1 MGNQTLLT
9 EFVLVGLTEDPW
21 LQLVLFVFFL
31 PFYVINFIG
40 NLAIMVLVTITPALH
55 TPMYFLLA
63 NLSFLDIFFSAVTV
77 PKLLAGLFGQNKI
90 SLKLCIV
97 QMYFFHNLGSTEG
110 VLLSTMAYDRYAAI
124 CHPLRYIVIMK
135 KKVCYQMVFFSWLI
149 GITFSVVIS
158 VMSSLLPYCKH
169 NKIRHFFCD
178 VKPVLKLACAD
189 THINELAM
197 AISSGAISIC
207 TFSLTIISYC
217 YIITHLLKI
226 KSSEG
231 RRKAFSTCSSHL
243 TIVTMF
249 YGTAMCTYLGP
260 SSEASIEKDR
270 VAAILFTVITPAMN
284 PVIYTLK
291 NDQVKKSLHK
301 LFNTGHL
308 KKNANALIA

>member
-1 MGNQTLLT
+1 MERGNQTLLT
-9 EFVLVGLTEDPW
+9 EFILAGLTDDPW

-31 PFYVINFIG
+31 PFYVMNMTG
-40 NLAIMVLVTITPALH
+40 NLIIMVLVTSTPALQ

-63 NLSFLDIFFSAVTV
+63 NLSFLDICFSTVTV
-77 PKLLAGLFGQNKI
+77 PKLLAEFFGQNRI
-90 SLKLCIV
+90 SVKQCIA
-97 QMYFFHNLGSTEG
+97 QLHFFHLLGCTEA
-110 VLLSTMAYDRYAAI
+110 VHLSAMAYDRYAAI
-124 CHPLRYIVIMK
+124 CHPLRYNIIMN

-149 GITFSVVIS
+149 GIIYSAVIS

-169 NKIRHFFCD
+169 KKIIHFYCD
-178 VKPVLKLACAD
+178 VKPILKLACAD
-189 THINELAM
+189 THINELVLAV
-197 AISSGAISIC
+197 INGVITVC
-207 TFSLTIISYC
+207 TFCLIIISYC
-217 YIITHLLKI
+217 YIITHLQKI

-249 YGTAMCTYLGP
+249 YGTAMCTYLDS

-291 NDQVKKSLHK
+291 NEQVKKSLRK
-301 LFNTGHL
+301 LFSES
-308 KKNANALIA
+308 KFQII

>member
-1 MGNQTLLT
+1 MEGRNQTLLT
-9 EFVLVGLTEDPW
+9 EFILAGLIDDPR

-31 PFYVINFIG
+31 PFYVMNMTG
-40 NLAIMVLVTITPALH
+40 NLIIMVLVTSTLVLH

-63 NLSFLDIFFSAVTV
+63 NLSFLDIFFSTVTV
-77 PKLLAGLFGQNKI
+77 PKLLAGFFGQNRI
-90 SLKLCIV
+90 SVKQCIA
-97 QMYFFHNLGSTEG
+97 QLFFFHLFGCTEA

-124 CHPLRYIVIMK
+124 CHPLQYNLIMDK
-135 KKVCYQMVFFSWLI
+135 KACYQMVFFSWLVS
-149 GITFSVVIS
+149 ITFSVSIS
-158 VMSSLLPYCKH
+158 IMSSLLPYCKH

-178 VKPVLKLACAD
+178 VKPILKLACAD
-189 THINELAM
+189 THINELVLATC
-197 AISSGAISIC
+197 AGAITVC
-207 TFSLTIISYC
+207 TFCLTIISYC

-243 TIVTMF
+243 TIVILF
-249 YGTAMCTYLGP
+249 YGTAICTYAGP

-291 NDQVKKSLHK
+291 NEQVKKSLQK
-301 LFNTGHL
+301 LFCR
-308 KKNANALIA
+308 ANLQSMQLH

>member
-1 MGNQTLLT
+1 MERGNQTLLWD
-9 EFVLVGLTEDPW
+9 FVLEGLTEDPW

-31 PFYVINFIG
+31 PFYVINMTGNFI
-40 NLAIMVLVTITPALH
+40 IMVLVTSTPVLH

-63 NLSFLDIFFSAVTV
+63 NLSFLDIFFSSVTV
-77 PKLLAGLFGQNKI
+77 PKLLAEFLGQNMI
-90 SLKLCIV
+90 SLKHCIV

-110 VLLSTMAYDRYAAI
+110 LLLSTMAYDRYAAI
-124 CHPLRYIVIMK
+124 CHPLRYNIIMK
-135 KKVCYQMVFFSWLI
+135 KKVCYQMVFFSWII
-149 GITFSVVIS
+149 GITFSVVNSI
-158 VMSSLLPYCKH
+158 MSSLLPYCRH

-189 THINELAM
+189 THINELVM
-197 AISSGAISIC
+197 TISAGAISIC
-207 TFSLTIISYC
+207 SFSLTITSYC

-249 YGTAMCTYLGP
+249 YGTAICTYLGP
-260 SSEASIEKDR
+260 SSEASLEKDR

-301 LFNTGHL
+301 LFSKVHF
-308 KKNANALIA
+308 KRMQMH

>member
-1 MGNQTLLT
+1 MEGVNQTFVT
-9 EFVLVGLTEDPW
+9 EFYLEGLTDDPW

-31 PFYVINFIG
+31 PFYIINIIG
-40 NLAIMVLVTITPALH
+40 NLIITVLVTSTPALH

-63 NLSFLDIFFSAVTV
+63 NLSLLDICFSSVTV
-77 PKLLAGLFGQNKI
+77 PKLLAGFFGQKRI
-90 SLKLCIV
+90 SWKQCII
-97 QMYFFHNLGSTEG
+97 QMDFFHNLGSTEG

-124 CHPLRYIVIMK
+124 CHALQYNVIMK
-135 KKVCYQMVFFSWLI
+135 KEVCYQMVFISWLI
-149 GITFSVVIS
+149 GIVYSMILS
-158 VMSSLLPYCKH
+158 IMSSLLPYCKH
-169 NKIRHFFCD
+169 NKIRHFYCD

-189 THINELAM
+189 THINELVLTTCA
-197 AISSGAISIC
+197 GTISIC

-243 TIVTMF
+243 TIVSMY

-260 SSEASIEKDR
+260 SSEASLEKDR

-291 NDQVKKSLHK
+291 NEQVKKSLRK
-301 LFNTGHL
+301 LFS
-308 KKNANALIA
+308 KANFHSM

>member
-1 MGNQTLLT
+1 MEGGNQTLIT
-9 EFVLVGLTEDPW
+9 DFNLVGLTDDPW

-31 PFYVINFIG
+31 PFYVLNFIG
-40 NLAIMVLVTITPALH
+40 NLIIMVLVTCTPALQ

-63 NLSFLDIFFSAVTV
+63 NLSVLDIFFSSVTV
-77 PKLLAGLFGQNKI
+77 PKLLAGFFGQNRI
-90 SLKLCIV
+90 LLKHCIV
-97 QMYFFHNLGSTEG
+97 QMYFAHNLGSTEC
-110 VLLSTMAYDRYAAI
+110 VLLATMAYDRYAAI
-124 CHPLRYIVIMK
+124 CHPLQYNLIMG
-135 KKVCYQMVFFSWLI
+135 KKVCYQMVLFSWLI
-149 GITFSVVIS
+149 GIIYSMTIS

-169 NKIRHFFCD
+169 NTIRHFFCD

-189 THINELAM
+189 THINELVLATS
-197 AISSGAISIC
+197 AGAISIC
-207 TFSLTIISYC
+207 TFCLTIISYC
-217 YIITHLLKI
+217 YIIIHLLNI

-243 TIVTMF
+243 TVVTML

-291 NDQVKKSLHK
+291 NEQVKKSLRK
-301 LFNTGHL
+301 LFS
-308 KKNANALIA
+308 KANFQSM

>member
-1 MGNQTLLT
+1 MGNQTLLS
-9 EFVLVGLTEDPW
+9 EFVLEGLTDDPR

-40 NLAIMVLVTITPALH
+40 NLIIMVLVTSTPVLH

-77 PKLLAGLFGQNKI
+77 PKLLAGLFGQNRI

-97 QMYFFHNLGSTEG
+97 QISFFHSLGCTEG

-124 CHPLRYIVIMK
+124 CHPLQYNVIMK
-135 KKVCYQMVFFSWLI
+135 KEVCYQMVFFSWLI
-149 GITFSVVIS
+149 GITFSLVIS
-158 VMSSLLPYCKH
+158 IMSSLLPYCKH

-178 VKPVLKLACAD
+178 VKPILKLACAD
-189 THINELAM
+189 THINELVL
-197 AISSGAISIC
+197 AISAGAISIC
-207 TFSLTIISYC
+207 TFSLTITSYF
-217 YIITHLLKI
+217 YIIIHLLKI

-249 YGTAMCTYLGP
+249 YGTVMCTYLGP

-270 VAAILFTVITPAMN
+270 VAAVLFTVITPTMN
-284 PVIYTLK
+284 PVVYTLK
-291 NDQVKKSLHK
+291 NEQVKKSLRK
-301 LFNTGHL
+301 LFSKAHFQRMQMH
-308 KKNANALIA
+308 